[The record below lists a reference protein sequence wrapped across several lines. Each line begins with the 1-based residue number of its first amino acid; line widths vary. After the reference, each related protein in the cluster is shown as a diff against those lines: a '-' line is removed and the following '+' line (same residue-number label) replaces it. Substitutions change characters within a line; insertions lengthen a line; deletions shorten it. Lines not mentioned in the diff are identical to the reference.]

1 MFLPRSNRLPPY
13 RFNGAVMKGTLI
25 FLVIFILFASS
36 ALAIESFSIVNSQTV
51 VNSYGCGSG
60 TVAFSVLNTN
70 PVIESVTYVT
80 DNQTA
85 KEVRTQT
92 PVESIYSVML
102 SGKAAEWSTVAPNR
116 FGTRSG
122 DKEDIT
128 IFYAIPCSEKQSQT
142 LTVVIATDRGLTQQ
156 FDILF
161 NIGRAQNLKLV
172 PKTNYFEGCPC
183 KPAVF
188 EYVVQNTG
196 SFAENYVVAVDKFAE
211 YARLS
216 EAQLTLGPGTSRSVF
231 LYINA
236 PCQIYVSYQGTFS
249 VTALNNGMI
258 AETPYYVKINPCYQY
273 QTWLGQITTKNVTV
287 QTFQAT
293 SGGYSI
299 CEGQK
304 RMIPILLK
312 NTAEIP
318 NSYELSLK
326 APEWLK
332 LGENGFSLMNG
343 QSRIVGVDIS
353 PPLKSSG
360 NYAFSLNILS
370 AAGNLRGQLT
380 IPISVEDCSSP
391 RFDIPQKLAVNYSSQ
406 SNEFQITN
414 TGTKQATYTLNI
426 YGANFAEISPK
437 ILTLGPATSGKIS
450 IKTTPSPTA
459 EKGDYVATVT
469 AKTEDL
475 EYQDTLHI
483 VLSEQKPSLA
493 LEGIV
498 SAFSLYKWYLLAGI
512 VPLII
517 IFVFA
522 AALLRK
528 KPEGA
533 KEAEIPKE
541 EGKIEKVYKIIE
553 EERKAM
559 QKQLKETKQEQK
571 RTLIEARKEARLEH
585 RRIKLEERQKA
596 RLAVQKAREKA
607 KRPRFARIIF
617 ILFVLAC
624 LAAIAYF
631 GYQWYKQRP
640 LVPTGGQAP
649 QPTGARPT
657 FNILPTENVTRI
669 PEKIN
674 LKARITEW
682 FDLAKG
688 WSVMYKNYLIGVAAV
703 VLFFILLIVATK
715 IKNKKRFFGWLI
727 AIVIIGLIVTW
738 FIVYKPKIPFLPE
751 KVPAKI
757 AMNVTENATQLQ
769 KPVYQQDM
777 ILKVLENG
785 TYGYDR
791 DGNVVNIKNGV
802 RISTADFISALKK
815 NIGQIVKKTQI
826 SELELNMTI
835 KGLEII
841 SARKPT
847 PKENVTVTQQNVT
860 VEQVKQQPQPQ
871 APQFPENCSIEL
883 RQNTPRVINLS
894 MGFTDLDQDILSYW
908 STKPDRITVTIDGEM
923 AEFVPEK
930 DFVGVDHIAITADD
944 GQGGTVSSGNLTI
957 CVRKEE
963 QSSASLFEQI
973 KSYISTYLIYIISGF
988 AILVIIVTLI
998 RYSES
1003 RAKLEEQLQAPK
1015 PKRRK

>member
-1 MFLPRSNRLPPY
+1 
-13 RFNGAVMKGTLI
+13 MKGTLV
-25 FLVIFILFASS
+25 FLVIFILFAGS

-70 PVIESVTYVT
+70 PVMESVTYVT

-92 PVESIYSVML
+92 PVESIYSIML

-128 IFYAIPCSEKQSQT
+128 IFYAIPCSEKRSQT
-142 LTVVIATDRGLTQQ
+142 LTLVIATDRGLTQQ

-172 PKTNYFEGCPC
+172 PRTNYFEGCPC

-196 SFAENYVVAVDKFAE
+196 SFAENYIVAVDKFAE

-216 EAQLTLGPGTSRSVF
+216 ESQLTLEPGNSKSVF

-236 PCQIYVSYQGTFS
+236 PCQIYGSYQGTFS

-273 QTWLGQITTKNVTV
+273 QTWLGQITAKNVTV
-287 QTFQAT
+287 QTFQAM

-299 CEGQK
+299 CEGQTRK
-304 RMIPILLK
+304 IPIMFK
-312 NTAEIP
+312 NVAEIP

-343 QSRIVGVDIS
+343 QSRIVEVDIS

-360 NYAFSLNILS
+360 NYAFPLEVLS
-370 AAGNLRGQLT
+370 VVGNLRGQLT
-380 IPISVEDCSSP
+380 IPISVENCNSP

-450 IKTTPSPTA
+450 IKTTPSSTT
-459 EKGDYVATVT
+459 EKGDYAVTIT

-475 EYQDTLHI
+475 EFQDTVHI

-493 LEGIV
+493 LQAIV

-522 AALLRK
+522 TALLRK
-528 KPEGA
+528 KPEEA
-533 KEAEIPKE
+533 KEAEIPRE
-541 EGKIEKVYKIIE
+541 EGKIEKVYKSIE

-559 QKQLKETKQEQK
+559 QRQLKETKQEQK
-571 RTLIEARKEARLEH
+571 RTLIEARKEARLEQ
-585 RRIKLEERQKA
+585 RRIKIEESQKA

-640 LVPTGGQAP
+640 LVPTGGQVT
-649 QPTGARPT
+649 QPTGAKPT
-657 FNILPTENVTRI
+657 FTILPAENVTRI
-669 PEKIN
+669 PEKID
-674 LKARITEW
+674 LKARMTEW

-688 WSVMYKNYLIGVAAV
+688 WAIIYKNYLIGAAAV
-703 VLFFILLIVATK
+703 VLFFILIIVATK

-738 FIVYKPKIPFLPE
+738 FIVYKPKIHLLPE
-751 KVPAKI
+751 KIPINATK
-757 AMNVTENATQLQ
+757 NVTQLQ
-769 KPVYQQDM
+769 RPVYQQDL

-785 TYGYDR
+785 TYGYDK

-815 NIGQIVKKTQI
+815 NRGQIVNKTQI

-835 KGLEII
+835 KGLELM
-841 SARKPT
+841 SSRKPAAI
-847 PKENVTVTQQNVT
+847 ENVTVTQQNVT
-860 VEQVKQQPQPQ
+860 VEQVEQQPQ

-894 MGFTDLDQDILSYW
+894 IGFTDPDQDILSYW

-923 AEFVPEK
+923 AEFMPEK
-930 DFVGVDHIAITADD
+930 DFMGVDYITITADD
-944 GQGGTVSSGNLTI
+944 AQGGTVSSGNLTI
-957 CVRKEE
+957 CVRKGE

-1015 PKRRK
+1015 PKRKRK